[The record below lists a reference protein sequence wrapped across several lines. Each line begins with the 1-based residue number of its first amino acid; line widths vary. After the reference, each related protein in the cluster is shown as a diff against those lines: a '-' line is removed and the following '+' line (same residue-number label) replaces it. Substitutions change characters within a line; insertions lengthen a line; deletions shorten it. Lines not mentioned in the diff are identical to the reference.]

1 MEIIKF
7 IGIIILTIGV
17 TLIYDA
23 RPITKKRFS
32 FGDQNEGTK
41 SLKIIGLIMSI
52 IGSFIFIIIEQIG
65 MPINL

>member
-41 SLKIIGLIMSI
+41 GLKIIGFIMGI
-52 IGSFIFIIIEQIG
+52 IGSSIALFIK
-65 MPINL
+65 